1 MSSTLIF
8 TGNRLTTSPTATSN
22 LFLGLAMYGFLMIA
36 EALGRGGERVI
47 EGNDCRGA
55 RAQDEREVEEL
66 ES

>member
-1 MSSTLIF
+1 
-8 TGNRLTTSPTATSN
+8 
-22 LFLGLAMYGFLMIA
+22 MYGFLMIA

-66 ES
+66 EC